1 MTTEGWVGAPSPVSA
16 IVDKALAITGEETDV
31 VEASE
36 LVVGSSASMQEL
48 HALIQKAAAGSAT
61 VLIRGE
67 SGTGKEIAARAIHQR
82 GPRRRMPF
90 VKIQCGALPDSLL
103 ESELFGYERGAFT
116 GAMARKPGR
125 VELAQGG
132 TLFLDEIGDIT
143 PAMQVKLLRLLQ
155 DREFERLGGNT
166 TLKVDVRFIAA
177 THRDLE
183 SLMKLG
189 EFREDIFYRLA
200 VIPIWIAP
208 LRTRREDIEQLA
220 RYFCKRFAEIHE
232 RPGLEMTDPALK
244 LLRRQRWPGN
254 VRQLQNFVERLV
266 VLADGKVIDEAD
278 ISRESSSP
286 ASFSTQTT
294 STESEAPPEPQDNV
308 KALEQRRREAERKA
322 LLQALDRAQ
331 GNRTIAA
338 RMLGV
343 CRRTLYNLL
352 EAHGVA

>member
-1 MTTEGWVGAPSPVSA
+1 MEGSVGGRGPVSEV
-16 IVDKALAITGEETDV
+16 VDEALVVAGEEI
-31 VEASE
+31 EAEQFSE
-36 LVVGSSASMQEL
+36 LVIGGSASMQEL
-48 HALIQKAAAGSAT
+48 NALIQKAAAGSAT

-82 GPRRRMPF
+82 GPRRHMPF

-116 GAMARKPGR
+116 GATARKPGR
-125 VELAQGG
+125 VEMAQGG

-183 SLMKLG
+183 SLMKDG

-220 RYFCKRFAEIHE
+220 RHFCERFAQIHA
-232 RPGLEMTDPALK
+232 RPGLQMTERALK

-266 VLADGKVIDEAD
+266 VLADGPVIDEPD
-278 ISRESSSP
+278 ILREPSSP
-286 ASFSTQTT
+286 PSFSTQTT
-294 STESEAPPEPQDNV
+294 STGAQAPSERPENG
-308 KALEQRRREAERKA
+308 KALEQKRREAERKA
-322 LLQALDRAQ
+322 LLQALDRAH
-331 GNRTIAA
+331 GNRTMAA

-343 CRRTLYNLL
+343 SRRTLYNLL

>member
-1 MTTEGWVGAPSPVSA
+1 VSA
-16 IVDKALAITGEETDV
+16 NVEELLAISDEGPDSEQWQ
-31 VEASE
+31 E
-36 LVVGSSASMQEL
+36 LVIGRSTSMQEL
-48 HALIQKAAAGSAT
+48 QALIQKAATGSAT

-82 GPRRRMPF
+82 GPRRDMPF

-116 GAMARKPGR
+116 GATTRKLGR
-125 VELAQGG
+125 VEMAQGG

-155 DREFERLGGNT
+155 DREFERLGGTT

-183 SLMKLG
+183 SLMKAG

-208 LRTRREDIEQLA
+208 LRTRREDIEELA
-220 RYFCKRFAEIHE
+220 RHFCQKFAIIHG
-232 RPGLEMTDPALK
+232 RPGLEMTERALK

-266 VLADGKVIDEAD
+266 VLADGAVIDEAD
-278 ISRESSSP
+278 ILREP
-286 ASFSTQTT
+286 ASPPAFATQTT
-294 STESEAPPEPQDNV
+294 STGAALVHPQQMPDNG
-308 KALEQRRREAERKA
+308 KALERRRREAERKA

-331 GNRTIAA
+331 GNRTVAA

-343 CRRTLYNLL
+343 SRRTLYNLL